1 VAQRRTGHGRG
12 LQRPRNTGAIASSF
26 AFTQTPFFCP
36 ASHPPHSTPL
46 QRFTVRLERPDDVVA
61 RASTAKVVRE
71 KLVCADPTGLE
82 CQLLEEILVSVK
94 ALEASGRLNITRFLQ
109 VGGLAREGR
118 CRETTVMQFA
128 GARGRD
134 VALCDSRIS
143 LVRCCAREFVAR
155 AVTHGT
161 GTRACQAAGWPPS
174 RQMKRDAPS
183 KSLPPDANGARPS
196 TTQWSSPCH
205 AAVQNCNIVCTGH
218 FSGTSLGRQIR
229 SISGQRVAHTV
240 ARGVPLNVST
250 SIPATS
256 SHALSAAPLFPSPH
270 RL

>member
-1 VAQRRTGHGRG
+1 
-12 LQRPRNTGAIASSF
+12 
-26 AFTQTPFFCP
+26 
-36 ASHPPHSTPL
+36 
-46 QRFTVRLERPDDVVA
+46 
-61 RASTAKVVRE
+61 
-71 KLVCADPTGLE
+71 
-82 CQLLEEILVSVK
+82 VSCC
-94 ALEASGRLNITRFLQ
+94 ALEF
-109 VGGLAREGR
+109 VGGSVTR
-118 CRETTVMQFA
+118 
-128 GARGRD
+128 GA
-134 VALCDSRIS
+134 
-143 LVRCCAREFVAR
+143 
-155 AVTHGT
+155 
-161 GTRACQAAGWPPS
+161 GTRACQAADWPPS

-183 KSLPPDANGARPS
+183 NSLPPDANGARPS

-240 ARGVPLNVST
+240 ARGVLPNVST